1 MIITGGTILTMDR
14 YLAPVEALAI
24 VDGRILAVGWEDEIR
39 PLANWRTK
47 RIDLKGAVVVPG
59 LTDSHFH
66 LLGFGRSLEELQ
78 LVGTTS
84 AGEIA
89 DLVAVTARDL
99 PPGTWIRGRGWDQN
113 DWEVRT
119 FPTRTVLDEAA
130 PEHPVVLT
138 RIDGHAIWVNSRAL
152 ALAGITSE
160 TPAPDGGAIIHDEN
174 GNPTGVFIDNATA
187 LVHRALPKPGK
198 DDIRRWLLAA
208 VRRCNQVGL
217 TEIHD
222 PGVNDTTLDVIRELV
237 DEDLFTLRYY
247 GMLDGDD
254 NVLLE
259 QYFSNGPVLDY
270 GGHMTVRAVKFY
282 ADGALGSR
290 GAALLSPYSDD
301 PGNRGLLVTPP
312 GELETL
318 VKRTLQ
324 AGFQPCTHAIGD
336 RANRLMLDIYERA
349 MVPYKGRDLRPR
361 IEHAQVIARRD
372 IRRFARLGVIPA
384 MQPSHA
390 TSDMYWAV
398 DRLGPERVRGAYAWR
413 QLLNTGAIIPGG
425 SDCPVEREEPLLQIY
440 AARTR
445 QDSSGWPEE
454 GWYSDQRMGGLEALK
469 AMTTWSAYAAFED
482 STRGKILPGYDADL
496 TVLSVNPVNCEP
508 RALLIARV
516 LMTMVGGRVV
526 WHDKKG
532 FRGLPAAGTPR
543 VLDAPDNTAS
553 APPASSID
561 NDS

>member
-1 MIITGGTILTMDR
+1 MILTGGTILTMDR

-336 RANRLMLDIYERA
+336 RANRLMLDIYERVLA
-349 MVPYKGRDLRPR
+349 RLKDRDPRPR

>member
-336 RANRLMLDIYERA
+336 RANRLMLDIYERVLA
-349 MVPYKGRDLRPR
+349 RLKDRDPRPR